1 MLKRG
6 HRMEKIRWGIISTGT
21 IAKQFARAL
30 AQIPDAEL
38 VAVGSRTQESADA
51 FGAEFN
57 VPHRYASYAGL
68 AADAEVDVVYIGT
81 PHPMHKDDSI
91 LCLEHGK
98 AVLCEKPFTMNAAE
112 AEAIINT
119 ARAKNLF
126 LMEAMWTRFQPAATK
141 LRELLVAGAIGEVRM
156 MQADFGFRANFD
168 PKSRLFDPALGGGSV
183 LDVGIYPVSY
193 ASMVFGGQP
202 TQIHATARLGQTGV
216 DEEAAMLFSY
226 PGGRS
231 AQLACATRLQTA
243 QAATI
248 YGTEGR
254 IQVPEFFKAER
265 LIISRPN
272 QPDETLS
279 LPFNGSGYRYQ
290 AEEVHRCLRAGQ
302 TESPTMPLDETL
314 ALMRTLDAVLAQ
326 IHA

>member
-1 MLKRG
+1 
-6 HRMEKIRWGIISTGT
+6 
-21 IAKQFARAL
+21 
-30 AQIPDAEL
+30 
-38 VAVGSRTQESADA
+38 
-51 FGAEFN
+51 
-57 VPHRYASYAGL
+57 
-68 AADAEVDVVYIGT
+68 
-81 PHPMHKDDSI
+81 MHKDDSI

-119 ARAKNLF
+119 AREKNLF

-141 LRELLVAGAIGEVRM
+141 LRELLVAGAIGEVRL
-156 MQADFGFRANFD
+156 MQADFGFRTDFD
-168 PKSRLFDPALGGGSV
+168 PKSRLFDPALGGGAV